1 MIANLREIDFPE
13 LNKKN
18 FLTYMASHYSEPL
31 TDDPDDDDF
40 YADLQ
45 RIKYIKRL
53 LSKYKT
59 KGVLKTRLMI
69 NHIVI
74 LMNTLGPFATTR
86 ILLHKV
92 EPEHHEVLSTF
103 LHELNALSDYLREEM
118 TIDDYVSKLIIEEM
132 R

>member
-1 MIANLREIDFPE
+1 MIRNLTESDFPT

-18 FLTYMASHYSEPL
+18 FLAYMASHYTESL
-31 TDDPDDDDF
+31 SDDEEDLHN
-40 YADLQ
+40 DLQ

-86 ILLHKV
+86 VLLYKIDS
-92 EPEHHEVLSTF
+92 EHHEILSTF
-103 LHELNALSDYLREEM
+103 LHKLNALDEFLMSEM
-118 TIDDYVSKLIIEEM
+118 TIDDEVCKLINEEM

>member
-1 MIANLREIDFPE
+1 
-13 LNKKN
+13 
-18 FLTYMASHYSEPL
+18 MASHYTESL
-31 TDDPDDDDF
+31 SDDEEDLHN
-40 YADLQ
+40 DLQ

-86 ILLHKV
+86 VLLYKIDS
-92 EPEHHEVLSTF
+92 EHHEILSTF
-103 LHELNALSDYLREEM
+103 LHKLNALDEFLMSEM
-118 TIDDYVSKLIIEEM
+118 TIDDEVCKLINEEM